1 MSTQASKMF
10 GNRTGKTGSPSKS
23 LAGEVE
29 RLKSDKRLVE
39 WNMRRKV
46 LTADDVKKQTETLP
60 DLSAQSEKLAVEHE
74 LGN

>member
-10 GNRTGKTGSPSKS
+10 GNRTGKTGSPAKS

-39 WNMRRKV
+39 WNVRRKV
-46 LTADDVKKQTETLP
+46 VTTDDVKAQNETLP
-60 DLSAQSEKLAVEHE
+60 DLAALSEKLAVEHE